1 MNFVISQ
8 LIIVLDEKCNV
19 YHVWV
24 TFFIIS
30 ARWGLMSITTAGN
43 GENVPQ
49 TGMGKVAAFIIMT
62 IIIIIIICI
71 INIIIIMIIFIIII
85 IIIRGCS

>member
-1 MNFVISQ
+1 MNCVISQ
-8 LIIVLDEKCNV
+8 LIIVLHEKCNV

-24 TFFIIS
+24 TFVIS

-49 TGMGKVAAFIIMT
+49 TGMGKVAAFIVM
-62 IIIIIIICI
+62 
-71 INIIIIMIIFIIII
+71 IIMIIMIIVII
-85 IIIRGCS
+85 MIILITMVIMIKHHDHPLS

>member
-1 MNFVISQ
+1 MNCVISQ
-8 LIIVLDEKCNV
+8 LIIVLHEKCNV

-24 TFFIIS
+24 TFVIS

-49 TGMGKVAAFIIMT
+49 TGMGKVAAFIMIIT
-62 IIIIIIICI
+62 IILITMV
-71 INIIIIMIIFIIII
+71 IMIKHHDHPL
-85 IIIRGCS
+85 S